1 MTEKEDEDEK
11 KSEKDEEYLDSFP
24 RVIMKGRERRP
35 VESATLFP
43 ELKAR
48 STPSLA
54 ETRQKRREVQNK
66 QRKNRQPAPR
76 PVETPQRVS
85 KPPEEAESSGT
96 GAAVK
101 KTPVSAVVCEKP
113 EEQGKGRGNS
123 VTVIRRR
130 TQAQPALVKT
140 PAESKRPHPPATA
153 FAAKDPPSKGPKKL
167 VVSLTRSISFPES
180 RGQEKTSVRHASN
193 RSLTMAAV
201 VAGQSVP
208 KKSATPTS
216 VETDP
221 TGQDDIPAPSPPIRT
236 ESAQIWA
243 EAVKSTMDK
252 KPQESKTEVLKGAVG
267 KKKTVK
273 VQKPESEIKVVN
285 VSSNRKAFLPF
296 SESTTIVDTSA
307 AAWTS
312 KPSVLTRPA
321 ISDEPKEPPGDTGV
335 NRSPPE
341 ERDTSEE
348 PEEKDNKDPVL
359 KWVTKELPATT
370 GRSTELKGAL
380 ATPLRQKMKQLS
392 LDDEVRVTEKGE
404 EVEEKLVGKQTS
416 HNPWNMASTH
426 RAISSGGGESRIES
440 PWKNVKSEKPWG
452 DSGGFPPLVVN
463 TALSARSLDS
473 ASLEAPLPT
482 GYPFPGRSADW
493 SVRNFERVELPPP
506 PSPPVAS
513 PQNWELPGNLDR
525 LDSLADTTHDVL
537 DDSRVG
543 FGEPPPLMYHQMDPD
558 SLLPPELKEEIA
570 NGGATSNHFRTKNS
584 VSSSRGSPTPNQSP
598 SAKPPASLQSNYPS
612 WSFVQGP
619 FFSANGPPP
628 PPPPQ
633 SSTILSR
640 IPDDPW
646 EIDEVDVAVLKPP
659 LDIPQPPPP
668 PQMHSYEERVP
679 YICPLSRRPI
689 TDPVVAADGITY
701 DRASIQGNPGYY
713 PHPYITYSNGYI

>member
-11 KSEKDEEYLDSFP
+11 KSEKDEEYIDAFP

-35 VESATLFP
+35 VESPTLFP
-43 ELKAR
+43 ELKTK
-48 STPSLA
+48 SPPSLA

-76 PVETPQRVS
+76 PAETPQKVI
-85 KPPEEAESSGT
+85 KPPEEPESMA
-96 GAAVK
+96 AAVK
-101 KTPVSAVVCEKP
+101 KTPPVSVAFEKS
-113 EEQGKGRGNS
+113 EEPSKGRGTS

-140 PAESKRPHPPATA
+140 PAESKRLHPPATS

-180 RGQEKTSVRHASN
+180 RGQEKTSVRHAPN

-208 KKSATPTS
+208 KKSVTPTS
-216 VETDP
+216 VEAADL
-221 TGQDDIPAPSPPIRT
+221 TGQDDIPAPSPPRRT
-236 ESAQIWA
+236 ESTQIWVD
-243 EAVKSTMDK
+243 AVKATMDK
-252 KPQESKTEVLKGAVG
+252 KPQEPKTEVLKGAVG

-273 VQKPESEIKVVN
+273 VQKQESEVKVVN
-285 VSSNRKAFLPF
+285 VSSSRKAFLPF
-296 SESTTIVDTSA
+296 AESTTIVDTSA
-307 AAWTS
+307 AWTS
-312 KPSVLTRPA
+312 KPSALTRAA
-321 ISDEPKEPPGDTGV
+321 IADEPKEPTGGMGA
-335 NRSPPE
+335 NRPPPE

-359 KWVTKELPATT
+359 KWVTKELAATS

-392 LDDEVRVTEKGE
+392 LDE
-404 EVEEKLVGKQTS
+404 EVHLVEKSEEAEEKLIGKQTS
-416 HNPWNMASTH
+416 HHPWSLTSPH
-426 RAISSGGGESRIES
+426 RVIGTGGESRVES
-440 PWKNVKSEKPWG
+440 PWKNIKSEKPWG
-452 DSGGFPPLVVN
+452 DSSGFPPLAVN

-473 ASLEAPLPT
+473 ASLEALPT

-493 SVRNFERVELPPP
+493 SVRNFDRVELPPP
-506 PSPPVAS
+506 SPPVTS
-513 PQNWELPGNLDR
+513 PQNWELPGNLD
-525 LDSLADTTHDVL
+525 LDSVADAVHDVL

-543 FGEPPPLMYHQMDPD
+543 FGEPPALMYHQMDPD

-628 PPPPQ
+628 PPPPPPQ

-646 EIDEVDVAVLKPP
+646 EIDEVDVAALKPP

-668 PQMHSYEERVP
+668 PQMHSYEDRVP